1 MDKDTRNII
10 TTAVA
15 AAITVAL
22 PFFRVHPL
30 IALLFGVASFFVVRD
45 LLPLSPQIEE
55 GDSPEPGLG
64 QNSADGGAPALESA
78 NTPLAVAEQAAA
90 RFAELAQAI
99 ADTATARNVNEI
111 SRLVRRLVQD
121 FREDP
126 EDLRLPAA
134 QTFLNTNLDRALR
147 LVETYTRLS
156 NMEFPPD
163 ANDPHSAERE
173 RSLRDA
179 EEAIELTRQ
188 GFLALLTECHE
199 NDRRQMDMDSHVLTR
214 MLEDRFPQLAEAE
227 RQAMEQQ
234 RKQEHRPPPAD
245 PDDA

>member
-1 MDKDTRNII
+1 MDKETRNII

-15 AAITVAL
+15 AAVTVAL

-45 LLPLSPQIEE
+45 LLPLSQQIERK
-55 GDSPEPGLG
+55 DSPELRPGADNG
-64 QNSADGGAPALESA
+64 EKAASAPETVES
-78 NTPLAVAEQAAA
+78 PLNMAEQAAA
-90 RFAELAQAI
+90 QFAELAQAI
-99 ADTATARNVNEI
+99 SDRATARNVDEI

-134 QTFLNTNLDRALR
+134 QTFLHTNLDRALR
-147 LVETYTRLS
+147 LVESYTRLS

-227 RQAMEQQ
+227 RRAVEQQ
-234 RKQEHRPPPAD
+234 QRHDTPPAA
-245 PDDA
+245 PDKS